1 MRTITFSQIKNLST
15 EILILFGFHN
25 NHILCLFELLFKHI
39 CRYLSYILFVNT
51 QTTLASW
58 VCRLM
63 SLDNLK

>member
-15 EILILFGFHN
+15 EILIFHN
-25 NHILCLFELLFKHI
+25 NQILSLFELLFKHI